1 MSLAELRDEV
11 IDLLE
16 DELSTIAGGAP
27 VEAIGGSIER
37 TSELF
42 EALGI
47 ADLLLFADT
56 ERYRKN
62 LALSGYARRYHL
74 RRIEREGA
82 AGTVYRAISRSP
94 AFVDALAARH
104 DALAGEIAVAS
115 PRTWTPEGE
124 YEEDYCYMQFLH
136 DYATGSSPGRRE
148 ELAAVLDRAEAALE
162 GAEDPRILV
171 CKALLEGDGAAF
183 LEAFDD
189 VLREREKWVAENEVL
204 LAHDPAF
211 LVRSNLYVE
220 GMVLLDL
227 ARAAGFDVEPE
238 YLYCPSIARLGPG
251 SQWPPDLF
259 VEVDRVAAEERHA
272 RASLPDDEE

>member
-1 MSLAELRDEV
+1 MSLAELREEV
-11 IDLLE
+11 VDLLE

-27 VEAIGGSIER
+27 VEAIGASIER

-42 EALGI
+42 EALAI

-62 LALSGYARRYHL
+62 LVLSGYARRYHL

-82 AGTVYRAISRSP
+82 AGSEYRAISRSP
-94 AFVDALAARH
+94 AFVDTLAARH
-104 DALAGEIAVAS
+104 DALAREIAAAS
-115 PRTWTPEGE
+115 PRSWTQEGE

-136 DYATGSSPGRRE
+136 DHAAGAASGRHD
-148 ELAAVLDRAEAALE
+148 ELAALLDRADVALE
-162 GAEDPRILV
+162 GGEDPRILA
-171 CKALLEGDGAAF
+171 CRALLGGDGAAF

-211 LVRSNLYVE
+211 LVRSNLFVE
-220 GMVLLDL
+220 GMALLDL

-251 SQWPPDLF
+251 SQWPNDLF
-259 VEVDRVAAEERHA
+259 AEVDRVAAEEREA